1 MKVTLL
7 IISAFAAGLCY
18 VAISRLAPDALALA
32 VGIVLGVMAGI
43 PTALLVLAARSD
55 MEAEIAPPLP
65 ELDTYYN
72 LIPQVP
78 HKNGRTDKTIYLS
91 DE

>member
-43 PTALLVLAARSD
+43 PTALLVLAARPEPEHRHMERATAGRNGYGAESVYLY
-55 MEAEIAPPLP
+55 EAE
-65 ELDTYYN
+65 E
-72 LIPQVP
+72 
-78 HKNGRTDKTIYLS
+78 
-91 DE
+91 